1 MLGKISVVDLFKHF
15 EVDILIRVENQFFEQ
30 LIYRIWRGIRIN
42 VPILSCFSK
51 VKNTITLILIDAFTT
66 NIRDYSF

>member
-1 MLGKISVVDLFKHF
+1 LLGKISVVDLFKHF